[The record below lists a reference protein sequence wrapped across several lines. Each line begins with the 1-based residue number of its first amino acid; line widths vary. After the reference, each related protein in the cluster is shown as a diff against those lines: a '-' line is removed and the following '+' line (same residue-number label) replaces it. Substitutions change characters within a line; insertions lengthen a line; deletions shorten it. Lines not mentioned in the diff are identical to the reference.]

1 MDGRWPTSATYLKP
15 VSHGLNGLYLNICVE
30 QYMSYRKGRRLEW
43 KVREIFRRRGWVVV
57 RAAASKPVDLV
68 CLKGR
73 MGRRSRVVLVECK
86 YGGGGVT
93 WKDVKPLLDF
103 AEKANAKP
111 VLALQEKYG
120 RVKMIDADSW
130 EVFRP

>member
-1 MDGRWPTSATYLKP
+1 
-15 VSHGLNGLYLNICVE
+15 
-30 QYMSYRKGRRLEW
+30 MSYRKGRRLEW

-73 MGRRSRVVLVECK
+73 MGRRSRVVFVECK
-86 YGGGGVT
+86 YGGGGAT

-103 AEKANAKP
+103 AEKANAKT
-111 VLALQEKYG
+111 VLAFQEKYG

>member
-1 MDGRWPTSATYLKP
+1 
-15 VSHGLNGLYLNICVE
+15 
-30 QYMSYRKGRRLEW
+30 MSYRKGRRFEW
-43 KVREIFRRRGWVVV
+43 TIREIFRRRGWVVV

-73 MGRRSRVVLVECK
+73 GRKSNVVLVECK

-93 WKDVKPLLDF
+93 WKDVKPLLDV
-103 AEKANAKP
+103 AERVNAKP
-111 VLALQEKYG
+111 VLAVQEKYG
-120 RVKMIDADSW
+120 RVTMIDADSW

>member
-1 MDGRWPTSATYLKP
+1 
-15 VSHGLNGLYLNICVE
+15 
-30 QYMSYRKGRRLEW
+30 MSYRKGRRLEW

-93 WKDVKPLLDF
+93 WKDVKPLIDL

-111 VLALQEKYG
+111 VLAVQEKYG
-120 RVKMIDADSW
+120 RVRMVDVDGW
-130 EVFRP
+130 EAFRP

>member
-1 MDGRWPTSATYLKP
+1 
-15 VSHGLNGLYLNICVE
+15 LNAI
-30 QYMSYRKGRRLEW
+30 
-43 KVREIFRRRGWVVV
+43 
-57 RAAASKPVDLV
+57 
-68 CLKGR
+68 
-73 MGRRSRVVLVECK
+73 ECK
-86 YGGGGVT
+86 YGGGGAT
-93 WKDVKPLLDF
+93 WKDLKPLLDF